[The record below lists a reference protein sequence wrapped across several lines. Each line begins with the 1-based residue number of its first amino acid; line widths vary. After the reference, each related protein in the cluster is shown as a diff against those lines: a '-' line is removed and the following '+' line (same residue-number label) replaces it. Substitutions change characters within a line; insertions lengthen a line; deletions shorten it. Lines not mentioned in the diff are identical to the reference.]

1 MLFTSTLD
9 EDFSPLL
16 EDTFSSLE
24 ELSTTLLEECFSTLE
39 ELSVMLLDDNSTFT
53 DDDLFEVLLEESIFL
68 LDELSR
74 VLLEVTLF
82 VSEEELL
89 SELLEGRINSSDSS
103 SLETVGV
110 EQAAKNAVATQAKDI
125 LKKAFFTP

>member
-9 EDFSPLL
+9 EDFSSLL

-24 ELSTTLLEECFSTLE
+24 ELSTTLLEECFSTPE
-39 ELSVMLLDDNSTFT
+39 ELSVMLLDGNSTFK
-53 DDDLFEVLLEESIFL
+53 DDELFEVLLEETDVASK
-68 LDELSR
+68 
-74 VLLEVTLF
+74 
-82 VSEEELL
+82 
-89 SELLEGRINSSDSS
+89 SS

-110 EQAAKNAVATQAKDI
+110 EQAAKNAIATQAKDI